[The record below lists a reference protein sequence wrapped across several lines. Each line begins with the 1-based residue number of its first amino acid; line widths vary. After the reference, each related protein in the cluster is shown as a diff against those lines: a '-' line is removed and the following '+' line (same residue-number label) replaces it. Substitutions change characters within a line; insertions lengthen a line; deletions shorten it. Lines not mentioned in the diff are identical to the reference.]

1 MGTPQ
6 RATRRHRRGA
16 VGSAFAGG
24 ALVLASAA
32 VAAQTP
38 TGGAPAPYAAERL
51 AFEAVDSDGDG
62 RVSEAER
69 DAAKRRQLEFER
81 QRRLQ
86 EAETQREIE
95 ERALFEQWRR
105 ERGA

>member
-16 VGSAFAGG
+16 VVVALAGG
-24 ALVLASAA
+24 AAVLASAA

-38 TGGAPAPYAAERL
+38 TGDAPAPYAAERL

-81 QRRLQ
+81 QRQL
-86 EAETQREIE
+86 
-95 ERALFEQWRR
+95 
-105 ERGA
+105 